1 MGILPTEMSKPKAA
15 LSDFNWIIYG
25 DPKVG
30 KTTLASGFPD
40 VLFLATEDG
49 QGAKSCYR
57 VPIASWSK
65 FLAACNEIAST
76 EHKFKTIA
84 IDTIDNLWD
93 LCSEHMCRKL
103 EIDHESELEWGKAY
117 KMVKGEFFRALTRLS
132 LLPFGLVLISH
143 ATEIEVKTRT
153 KKYTKSVLTFS
164 RPDQSRLTGMADF
177 ILFCDF
183 GDDGKRVI
191 HTKPNES
198 YIAGDRTGRL
208 PDPMPMSFKALDQ
221 AFIAAIN
228 TKETINV

>member
-1 MGILPTEMSKPKAA
+1 MGILPTEMSKPKSE
-15 LSDFNWIIYG
+15 LSDFNWIVYG

-30 KTTLASGFPD
+30 KTTLASGFPG

-49 QGAKSCYR
+49 QGAHGCYR
-57 VPIASWSK
+57 IPIASWSK
-65 FLAACNEIAST
+65 FLAACNEIATT
-76 EHKFKTIA
+76 EHKFETIA

-93 LCSEHMCRKL
+93 LCSDFMCRKL

-117 KMVKGEFFRALTRLS
+117 KMVKGEFFRALTKLS
-132 LLPFGLVLISH
+132 LLPFGLVMVSH
-143 ATEIEVKTRT
+143 ATEMEVKTRT
-153 KKYTKSVLTFS
+153 KKYTKTVLTFS

-177 ILFCDF
+177 ILYCDF
-183 GDDGKRVI
+183 GEDGKRVI

-228 TKETINV
+228 PKETGNV